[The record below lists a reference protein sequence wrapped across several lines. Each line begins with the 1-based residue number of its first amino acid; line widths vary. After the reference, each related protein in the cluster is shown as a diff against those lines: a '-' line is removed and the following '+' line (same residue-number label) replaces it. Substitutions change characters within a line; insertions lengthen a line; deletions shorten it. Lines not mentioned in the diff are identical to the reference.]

1 MWRVR
6 WLQGDMDYGVG
17 HRAFCAGTGSGSLLT
32 HICGASLMCWEHVI
46 ETFVNGFPMGI
57 AFFFFLME
65 HLEQGTLNFSDHMAL
80 AIEGA
85 VCELWSTGR
94 KQNLLLP
101 LNTQRIANGPPLN
114 SQRIPNHPPVNSQRI
129 PNHPPVNSQR
139 IPNCLPLNSQMI
151 LIAFH
156 LIHR

>member
-1 MWRVR
+1 
-6 WLQGDMDYGVG
+6 MDSQWV
-17 HRAFCAGTGSGSLLT
+17 L
-32 HICGASLMCWEHVI
+32 
-46 ETFVNGFPMGI
+46 P
-57 AFFFFLME
+57 FFFFLME

-139 IPNCLPLNSQMI
+139 IPNHPPVNSQRIPNCLPLNSQMI